1 MPRAS
6 PVDSSR
12 QSAPPPSV
20 SEHRISSSPSDECA
34 IPLRLRRW
42 PRDCL
47 HRLLHLGLPCC
58 CAVGTCRPPAA
69 YVPPDPVSGAILH
82 TPSFSRRQLVSSST
96 LSVSARLHCRWDPE
110 AAGSPDL
117 RAPCSPVAGQARC
130 TGDTS
135 LDATTYRQEQAIFVD
150 DPALLRR
157 SPAKHAAQGTHP
169 LMPLPP
175 GTSHLRRR
183 PCVAP
188 LASSPSVLSPSPTG
202 DARWAP
208 TASLCSSLR
217 LRSRLPERV
226 RWRERECDWGER
238 ERMTSGLGEVLLILF
253 ADWIATLAP
262 RVQT

>member
-1 MPRAS
+1 MNENDAANTAIAPSRPTMPRAS

-20 SEHRISSSPSDECA
+20 SEHRIPSSPSDECA

-82 TPSFSRRQLVSSST
+82 TPCFSRRQLVSSST

-117 RAPCSPVAGQARC
+117 RAPCLLVVGQARC

-135 LDATTYRQEQAIFVD
+135 LDATTAGNKPSSSTTLPTTLRCSAGLIAIGPVTVAD
-150 DPALLRR
+150 RR
-157 SPAKHAAQGTHP
+157 RTLGTH
-169 LMPLPP
+169 
-175 GTSHLRRR
+175 
-183 PCVAP
+183 C
-188 LASSPSVLSPSPTG
+188 
-202 DARWAP
+202 
-208 TASLCSSLR
+208 
-217 LRSRLPERV
+217 
-226 RWRERECDWGER
+226 
-238 ERMTSGLGEVLLILF
+238 
-253 ADWIATLAP
+253 
-262 RVQT
+262 